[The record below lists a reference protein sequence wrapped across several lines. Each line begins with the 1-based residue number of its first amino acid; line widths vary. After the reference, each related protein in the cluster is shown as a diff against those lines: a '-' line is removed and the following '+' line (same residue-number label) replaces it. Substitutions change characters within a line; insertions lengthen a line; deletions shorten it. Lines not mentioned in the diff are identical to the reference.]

1 MWRLCCPLPD
11 ISISLNSRTYTHIH
25 VHREINTCDEVNIY
39 SRRSRWMTSA
49 WWCVWHAS
57 SHFIHYNNLIFKK
70 SVLAALTY
78 KTFRIMSWSGLTG
91 LYAPSVFRSS
101 ATRFRWIQNYYGEQD
116 EWALDDIYIGQ
127 QCPNMCHGHGW
138 CDHGHCRSVRM
149 HAQYPLMTHDE
160 YTEGRR
166 SATFSSYRCDDGFS
180 GTDCQPSSPLSSS
193 VLSDF
198 ESQDALLATWQE
210 VIGGE
215 VVTPDMGCGV
225 VSSGSSLYFSKV
237 EQW

>member
-1 MWRLCCPLPD
+1 M
-11 ISISLNSRTYTHIH
+11 
-25 VHREINTCDEVNIY
+25 
-39 SRRSRWMTSA
+39 
-49 WWCVWHAS
+49 VW
-57 SHFIHYNNLIFKK
+57 LICGF
-70 SVLAALTY
+70 LTADA
-78 KTFRIMSWSGLTG
+78 IMSVVFL
-91 LYAPSVFRSS
+91 FRSS

-138 CDHGHCRSVRM
+138 CDHGHCRLTNICSIQGCRHLSKDVCV
-149 HAQYPLMTHDE
+149 THLNWFADFI
-160 YTEGRR
+160 RFAKFL
-166 SATFSSYRCDDGFS
+166 SCRCDDGFT
-180 GTDCQPSSPLSSS
+180 GPDCQPSSPLSSS

-210 VIGGE
+210 AIGGE

-237 EQW
+237 THLPGKGFLSLLLLCQSVPCVPCVRHVIRPGWGS